1 MSEEVL
7 QRAGKRKVKGKGER
21 KYRVP
26 ENSGRDRK
34 TFINEQCK
42 EIEENDR
49 MLKTRDLFKKKWR
62 YQGNISCK
70 DGHLKDRN
78 GENLTVAEEI
88 KKR

>member
-21 KYRVP
+21 NYRVP

-49 MLKTRDLFKKKWR
+49 MLKTRDLFKKTGDTK
-62 YQGNISCK
+62 GTFHAK
-70 DGHLKDRN
+70 MG
-78 GENLTVAEEI
+78 T
-88 KKR
+88 